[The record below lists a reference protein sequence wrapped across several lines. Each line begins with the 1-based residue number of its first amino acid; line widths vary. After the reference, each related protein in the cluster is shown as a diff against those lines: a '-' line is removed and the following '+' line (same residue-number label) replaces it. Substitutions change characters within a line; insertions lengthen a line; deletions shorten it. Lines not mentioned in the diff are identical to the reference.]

1 MNPQLTDLAFPLQG
15 RAAVPPDHRARLA
28 AAVAAVLPW
37 LAHTPGAG
45 LHRLNLAHG
54 GGGLLSGRTRL
65 VLRVPIERVDE
76 ATRALAGASFA
87 LDGAPLVLGTPSRRD
102 LLPHRTLYAHFVD
115 AEADDEP
122 AFLARMAAD
131 LLAMDVACTTVCGRR
146 QQLVA
151 PGGTLTGY
159 SLLLDG
165 LSAEEA
171 LRVLETGLGA
181 HRTMGCGLFIPHKS
195 AAAVGV

>member
-1 MNPQLTDLAFPLQG
+1 MSAQLTDLAFPLQG
-15 RAAVPPDHRARLA
+15 RFVPPDHRARLA
-28 AAVAAVLPW
+28 EALAALLPW
-37 LAHTPGAG
+37 LELTTGAG

-65 VLRVPIERVDE
+65 VLRVPVERVDQ
-76 ATRALAGASFA
+76 ATRALAGATFD
-87 LDGAPLVLGTPSRRD
+87 LDGATLVLGTPSRRD

-122 AFLARMAAD
+122 AFLARMAAE
-131 LLAMDVACTTVCGRR
+131 LQALDVACTTVCGRV
-146 QQLVA
+146 QQLAA
-151 PGGTLTGY
+151 PDGLLTGY

-165 LSAEEA
+165 LNADDA

-181 HRTMGCGLFIPHKS
+181 HRSMGCGLFIPHKS